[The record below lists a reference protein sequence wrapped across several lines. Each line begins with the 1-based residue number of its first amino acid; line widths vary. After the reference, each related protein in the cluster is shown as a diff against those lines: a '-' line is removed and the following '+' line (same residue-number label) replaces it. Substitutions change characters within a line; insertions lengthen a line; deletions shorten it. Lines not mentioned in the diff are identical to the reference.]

1 MTNRLIKCALF
12 FSFVTMVSVTA
23 HAQLLHDDFNGTSI
37 DTNLWQTSEPF
48 SGSSITESGGNAIFD
63 NRGRLITLA
72 NHPGPNSISGAF
84 AITGA
89 NSDEFKVVI
98 RTDGT
103 FVNDQFGESANGFIV
118 RFRSN
123 SFFASDE
130 VSIQE
135 IGGTAFSGWTGTL
148 NLNTKY
154 QFKIVDDGNN
164 IYVFLG
170 NMSAPKVVLT
180 SSDSFGNKLVFYNRE
195 QINSIMHETKLD
207 YVQTNYTWSTTTTG
221 FAWLNAA

>member
-1 MTNRLIKCALF
+1 MTSERIKCALF
-12 FSFVTMVSVTA
+12 FTVVTTLGLTA
-23 HAQLLHDDFNGTSI
+23 HGQLLHDDFNGTSI
-37 DTNLWQTSEPF
+37 NTNLWQTSEPF

-63 NRGRLITLA
+63 NRGRLITMA
-72 NHPGPNSISGAF
+72 NYPGPNSISGAF
-84 AITGA
+84 SITGA

-103 FVNDQFGESANGFIV
+103 FGDDQFGESANGFIV
-118 RFRSN
+118 RFRSS

-130 VSIQE
+130 VSILE
-135 IGGTAFSGWTGTL
+135 IGGTASAGWTGTL

-170 NMSAPKVVLT
+170 NMSAPK
-180 SSDSFGNKLVFYNRE
+180 
-195 QINSIMHETKLD
+195 
-207 YVQTNYTWSTTTTG
+207 
-221 FAWLNAA
+221 